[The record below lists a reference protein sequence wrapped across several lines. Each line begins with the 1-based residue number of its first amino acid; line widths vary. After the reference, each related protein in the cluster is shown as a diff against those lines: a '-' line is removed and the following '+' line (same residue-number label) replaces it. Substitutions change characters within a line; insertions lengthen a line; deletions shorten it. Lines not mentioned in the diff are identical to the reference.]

1 MSITGENGTIDGH
14 LAVQPKVMAV
24 HLGSTWQVSDGERHG
39 KTGVLGSICSLFSC
53 YVFYVGV
60 QCFIGAVDVF

>member
-14 LAVQPKVMAV
+14 LAVQPRVMAV
-24 HLGSTWQVSDGERHG
+24 YLGSTWQVSDGENMVKQG
-39 KTGVLGSICSLFSC
+39 FWGV
-53 YVFYVGV
+53 YVHYSVVMFFNVGV